1 MCFSP
6 EADLIGGVII
16 GAIGIDTL
24 RHVKGRRDH
33 TALAL
38 LPVLLGTHQFVEAF
52 VWWGL
57 RGDINADLGKVAT
70 WIYLLFAF
78 VVLPTYVPLGVWAIE
93 PPGKRRNAV
102 FGFVVLGA
110 AVSITLFG
118 FMLRGPVIATLHHH
132 HLGYHTGLAATG
144 LIVSAYVLAVCGAL
158 MLSGYRNVAIFGLVN
173 FVAVVVL
180 ANLTIEGFAS
190 LWCAWAA
197 ITAGALAAH
206 LRWSGPIR
214 SIPRAPLIPI

>member
-6 EADLIGGVII
+6 EADLIGGAVIF
-16 GAIGIDTL
+16 AIGIDAL
-24 RHVKGRRDH
+24 RHVKGRRNH
-33 TALAL
+33 AL
-38 LPVLLGTHQFVEAF
+38 LAALPVMLGVHEIIEAF

-57 RGDINADLGKVAT
+57 RGNISSDLGTIAT

-78 VVLPTYVPLGVWAIE
+78 VVLPTYVPLGVWALE
-93 PPGKRRNAV
+93 PPGKRKNAI
-102 FGFVVLGA
+102 FGFVALGV
-110 AVSITLFG
+110 AVSTSLLG
-118 FMLRGPVIATLHHH
+118 FMLRGPVTAVEHPH

-144 LIVSAYVLAVCGAL
+144 VIVSAYVVAVCGSL
-158 MLSGYRNVAIFGLVN
+158 VLSGYRNVAIFGVVN

-197 ITAGALAAH
+197 LAAGALAAH
-206 LRWSGPIR
+206 LRWSGPTR
-214 SIPRAPLIPI
+214 SIPRAPIIPI